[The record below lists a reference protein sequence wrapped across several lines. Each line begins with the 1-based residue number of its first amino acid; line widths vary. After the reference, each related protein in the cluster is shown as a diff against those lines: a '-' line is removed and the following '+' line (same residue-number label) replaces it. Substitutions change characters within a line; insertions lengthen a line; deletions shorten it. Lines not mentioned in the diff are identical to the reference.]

1 MSAVTQTI
9 LVIDDNDA
17 IRLSL
22 SILLEAKGYA
32 VLLATDGP
40 SGVEAARTH
49 RPDLVISDLMMP
61 GEPGMAAIA
70 QIRDAAPDL
79 PIIAMSGSVE
89 AALTSFRE
97 AAIAAG
103 ATRYLEKPFD
113 ARELLELVG
122 RTLVPEG

>member
-1 MSAVTQTI
+1 M
-9 LVIDDNDA
+9 IDDNDA

-32 VLLATDGP
+32 VVLAADGP
-40 SGVEAARTH
+40 SGVDAVRNH

-61 GEPGMAAIA
+61 GEPGMSAIA
-70 QIRDAAPDL
+70 RIRAAAPDL

-89 AALTSFRE
+89 AGLTSFRDR
-97 AAIAAG
+97 ALAAG

-122 RTLVPEG
+122 ETLVPDG